1 MFACGSPQI
10 DLKSNMPHINFQDTY
25 NTGFVFRFESHKK
38 KLLKAHSRGQTYE
51 HRLEAICLQSKPYMK
66 DVSWVT

>member
-38 KLLKAHSRGQTYE
+38 NYLELSQEVKLMNT
-51 HRLEAICLQSKPYMK
+51 
-66 DVSWVT
+66 V

>member
-1 MFACGSPQI
+1 M

-38 KLLKAHSRGQTYE
+38 KNYLKLSQEVKLMNT
-51 HRLEAICLQSKPYMK
+51 
-66 DVSWVT
+66 V